1 MSKKLPSLCS
11 PAFSSHHHQR
21 HKFHSVST
29 GLSRTNRNFNVKR
42 EEGNRDSSCSLYLPS
57 SPSLLKMLFPRYIE
71 PEGKVV
77 FYFSVL
83 PFSVGVLWS
92 RHDTLSL
99 HNQLCYY
106 TPRTPPQ
113 FPATYLSNM
122 RLGWFI
128 SPYPCSSNFNS
139 FKQKT
144 FMLFWKRH
152 QSVIYIAFYL

>member
-11 PAFSSHHHQR
+11 PAFSSHHHRR

-42 EEGNRDSSCSLYLPS
+42 EEGNRDSSCSLYLSS

-92 RHDTLSL
+92 RHDTLPL
-99 HNQLCYY
+99 HHQLCYY
-106 TPRTPPQ
+106 TPRTPPTS
-113 FPATYLSNM
+113 PHHIWVTC
-122 RLGWFI
+122 GWAVLLAPILVAPILIHLNRKLLCCSEKGISQLFI
-128 SPYPCSSNFNS
+128 
-139 FKQKT
+139 
-144 FMLFWKRH
+144 
-152 QSVIYIAFYL
+152 